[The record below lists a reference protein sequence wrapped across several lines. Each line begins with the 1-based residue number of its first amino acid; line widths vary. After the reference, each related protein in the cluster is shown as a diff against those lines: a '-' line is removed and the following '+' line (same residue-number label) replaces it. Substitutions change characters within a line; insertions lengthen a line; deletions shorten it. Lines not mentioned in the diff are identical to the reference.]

1 MKRITIA
8 VLILAFATVAI
19 AQSKTPAQNTTNP
32 VVSTV
37 RQLEERQSK
46 NLIGAADEMPADKY
60 SYRPTPAQMTF
71 AHLVIH
77 VTESNNS
84 LCARVAGEPPRELK
98 LSESDSKDMLTK
110 AMKDSF
116 AYCEQV
122 LAKADDSTLGTQ
134 VELYGG
140 HSGPRAAA
148 LIYLATGWADHYSAA
163 AMYLRLNNLLPPS
176 AKNLRESE
184 NGGSAK
190 CRRWLSLPTHP
201 NGNWVERYGSPA

>member
-1 MKRITIA
+1 M
-8 VLILAFATVAI
+8 
-19 AQSKTPAQNTTNP
+19 S
-32 VVSTV
+32 
-37 RQLEERQSK
+37 
-46 NLIGAADEMPADKY
+46 
-60 SYRPTPAQMTF
+60 F

-176 AKNLRESE
+176 AK
-184 NGGSAK
+184 K
-190 CRRWLSLPTHP
+190 P
-201 NGNWVERYGSPA
+201 